1 MIGWLRGQIWA
12 IPLIFTL
19 VVGAVGWVSYRAL
32 EADHKAQLA
41 ENLQTILNAD
51 VTALRVWVGMHAA
64 VVAELAEDP
73 RVGALVTTLAETA
86 RGSSDPRQALLQAPA
101 LAVLRELLEPTL
113 RSHGYLGFAVI
124 DPFGLRLAAADD
136 RGVGRR
142 LRKRYEVIEAALEGE
157 VGVSRPLVLDTEAP
171 DAAAPGEGA
180 AALGS
185 VPVLLALAPVRSPAG
200 EIVAAVGTGVNA
212 DLDFTRILTVARM
225 GETGETYAFDTDG
238 LMLSHSRFDD
248 QLVAIGLLP
257 DRAQAHSILTV
268 QIRDPGG
275 DLAQGFVSDVPLLA
289 RPLTR
294 MAAEAVTGQ
303 SGVDVE
309 GYRDY
314 RGVAVVGAWT
324 WIPEFGMGVATEID
338 ADEAFA
344 GLRANRARFGTV
356 MGLLGVGT
364 LGMFL
369 YSSVLVRMRSKV
381 DKAQRL
387 GRYRIEEKIGEGGMG
402 KVYRARHA
410 LLRRP
415 TAIKLLKS
423 TDSRSE
429 AVARFERE
437 VQVTS
442 SLTHPNTIVVFDF
455 GHTPEG
461 TFYYAM
467 EYLDGITVGQC
478 VEEDGAQDE
487 ARVVHIMK
495 QTCGSIVEAHAAG
508 LIHRDLKP
516 ANVMLCQRGGLLDF
530 VKVLDFGLVRDE
542 KSELALTRADALTGT
557 PLYLSPE
564 ALEAP
569 ETIDPRSDL
578 YQLGAVAYYL
588 LTGRHVFSGESV
600 VDVLGKHL
608 HSAPDLPSS
617 VLGRPVSPDLERIV
631 LSCLEKDRERRPQSA
646 TELLQAF
653 ESFGVDRPWTQKDA
667 RVWWEQWWI
676 RHPVAEVSAPESSA
690 PSGYQIDL
698 DERSG

>member
-1 MIGWLRGQIWA
+1 
-12 IPLIFTL
+12 
-19 VVGAVGWVSYRAL
+19 
-32 EADHKAQLA
+32 
-41 ENLQTILNAD
+41 
-51 VTALRVWVGMHAA
+51 
-64 VVAELAEDP
+64 
-73 RVGALVTTLAETA
+73 
-86 RGSSDPRQALLQAPA
+86 
-101 LAVLRELLEPTL
+101 
-113 RSHGYLGFAVI
+113 
-124 DPFGLRLAAADD
+124 
-136 RGVGRR
+136 
-142 LRKRYEVIEAALEGE
+142 
-157 VGVSRPLVLDTEAP
+157 
-171 DAAAPGEGA
+171 
-180 AALGS
+180 
-185 VPVLLALAPVRSPAG
+185 
-200 EIVAAVGTGVNA
+200 
-212 DLDFTRILTVARM
+212 
-225 GETGETYAFDTDG
+225 
-238 LMLSHSRFDD
+238 
-248 QLVAIGLLP
+248 
-257 DRAQAHSILTV
+257 
-268 QIRDPGG
+268 
-275 DLAQGFVSDVPLLA
+275 
-289 RPLTR
+289 
-294 MAAEAVTGQ
+294 
-303 SGVDVE
+303 
-309 GYRDY
+309 
-314 RGVAVVGAWT
+314 VVGAWT
-324 WIPEFGMGVATEID
+324 WIPELGMGVATEID

-344 GLRANRARFGTV
+344 GLRANRARFGVV

-369 YSSVLVRMRSKV
+369 YSSVLVRMRSQV

-415 TAIKLLKS
+415 TAIKLLKA
-423 TDSRSE
+423 TDSTSE

-442 SLTHPNTIVVFDF
+442 SLTHPNTIAVFDF
-455 GHTPEG
+455 GHTPDG

-487 ARVVHIMK
+487 ARVVHVMK
-495 QTCGSIVEAHAAG
+495 QACGSIVEAHAAG

-588 LTGRHVFSGESV
+588 ITGRHVFSGESV

-631 LSCLEKDRERRPQSA
+631 LSCLEKDRERRPKSA
-646 TELLQAF
+646 AELLEAF
-653 ESFGVDRPWTQKDA
+653 EGCGADRSWTQKDA
-667 RVWWEQWWI
+667 RVWWEQWWT
-676 RHPVAEVSAPESSA
+676 RHPATEVAASESSV